1 MVKWRT
7 FINMTIMGMSWECE
21 EKSKIKGE
29 NMKKS
34 LFALSFSLIASL
46 SRAEDDGFYTS
57 VGYQI
62 GEAVQKVK
70 NTGALQNLADRYDNL
85 SNLLNQY
92 NYLNS
97 LVNLASTPS
106 AITGAIDNLSSS
118 AINLTSTTTTSPAY
132 QAVALALNAAVGM
145 WQVIAFGIS
154 CGPGPNLGPGHLEN
168 GGVRS
173 FDNTPNYSY
182 NTRSGTT
189 TTTCN
194 GASNVGPNGI
204 LSSSEYQVLNTA
216 YQTIQTA
223 LNQNQGGGMPA
234 LNGSKNM
241 VVNINQTFTRN
252 PTTEYTYPDGNGN
265 YYSGGSSIP
274 IQLKISS
281 VNDAE
286 NLLQQAAT
294 IINVLTTQNPHV
306 NGGGGAWGFG
316 SKTGNVMDIF
326 GPSFNAINEMIKN
339 AQTALAKTQQ
349 LNANEN
355 TQITQPNNFNP
366 YTSKDKGFAQEML
379 NRANAQAEILG
390 LAKQV
395 ADNFHSIQGPIQQDL
410 EECTAGSA
418 GVINDNTYGSGC
430 AFVKETLNSLEQH
443 TAYYGNQV
451 NQEKALAQTILNFK
465 EALNTLNKD
474 STAINNGI
482 SNLPNAK
489 SLQNMTH
496 ATQNPNSPEGLLT
509 YSLDTNKY
517 NQLQTITQEL
527 GKNPFRRIGV
537 IDYQNNNGAM
547 NGIGVQV
554 GYKQFFGKKRNW
566 GLRYYG
572 FFDYNHAYIKS
583 NFFNSASDV
592 WTYGVGMDALYNFI
606 NDKNTNFLGKNNKL
620 SVGLFGGFALAGTS
634 WLNSQQVNLTMMN
647 GVYNANVST
656 SNFQFL
662 FDLGL
667 RMNLARP
674 KKKNSDHAAQHGIEL
689 GFKIPTINTNY
700 YSFMGAKLE
709 YRRMYSLFLNYV
721 FAY

>member
-1 MVKWRT
+1 
-7 FINMTIMGMSWECE
+7 
-21 EKSKIKGE
+21 
-29 NMKKS
+29 MKKS

-46 SRAEDDGFYTS
+46 SRAEDDGFYMS

-85 SNLLNQY
+85 NNLLNQY

-118 AINLTSTTTTSPAY
+118 AINLTSATTTSPAY

-154 CGPGPNLGPGHLEN
+154 CGPGPNLGPEHLEN

-182 NTRSGTT
+182 NTGSGTT

-234 LNGSKNM
+234 LNSSKNM

-316 SKTGNVMDIF
+316 GKTGNVMDIF
-326 GPSFNAINEMIKN
+326 GDSFNAINEMIKN
-339 AQTALAKTQQ
+339 AQAVLAKTQQ

-366 YTSKDKGFAQEML
+366 YTSKNKQFAQEML
-379 NRANAQAEILG
+379 NRAEAQAEILN

-451 NQEKALAQTILNFK
+451 NQDRALAQTILNFK
-465 EALNTLNKD
+465 EALSTLNKD
-474 STAINNGI
+474 STAINSGI

-509 YSLDTNKY
+509 YSLNADKY
-517 NQLQTITQEL
+517 NQLQTTTQEL

-647 GVYNANVST
+647 GIYNAKVST

-689 GFKIPTINTNY
+689 GFKIPTINTSY

>member
-1 MVKWRT
+1 
-7 FINMTIMGMSWECE
+7 
-21 EKSKIKGE
+21 
-29 NMKKS
+29 MKKS

-46 SRAEDDGFYTS
+46 SRAEDDGFYMS

-118 AINLTSTTTTSPAY
+118 AINLTSATTTSPAY

-154 CGPGPNLGPGHLEN
+154 CGPGPNLGPEHLEN

-182 NTRSGTT
+182 NTGSGTT

-234 LNGSKNM
+234 LNSSKNM

-294 IINVLTTQNPHV
+294 IMQVLITQKPHV

-316 SKTGNVMDIF
+316 GKTGNVMDIF
-326 GPSFNAINEMIKN
+326 GDSFNAINEMIKN
-339 AQTALAKTQQ
+339 AQTALAKTKQ

-355 TQITQPNNFNP
+355 AQITQPNNFNP
-366 YTSKDKGFAQEML
+366 YTSKNKQFAQEML
-379 NRANAQAEILG
+379 NRANAQAEILN
-390 LAKQV
+390 LAQQV

-465 EALNTLNKD
+465 EALSTLNKD
-474 STAINNGI
+474 STAINSGI
-482 SNLPNAK
+482 SHLPNAK

-496 ATQNPNSPEGLLT
+496 STQNPNSPEGLLT

-527 GKNPFRRIGV
+527 GKNPFRHIGV

-572 FFDYNHAYIKS
+572 FFDYNHAFIKS
-583 NFFNSASDV
+583 SFFNSASDV

-634 WLNSQQVNLTMMN
+634 WLNSEFVNLNMMGN
-647 GVYNANVST
+647 IYSAKMNVA
-656 SNFQFL
+656 NFQFL
-662 FDLGL
+662 FNLGL

-674 KKKNSDHAAQHGIEL
+674 KKKDSDHAAQHGMEL
-689 GFKIPTINTNY
+689 GVKIPTINTDY
-700 YSFMGAKLE
+700 YSFMGAELK
-709 YRRMYSLFLNYV
+709 YRRLYSVYLNYV

>member
-1 MVKWRT
+1 
-7 FINMTIMGMSWECE
+7 
-21 EKSKIKGE
+21 
-29 NMKKS
+29 MKKTLLTLS
-34 LFALSFSLIASL
+34 LALTAPLL
-46 SRAEDDGFYTS
+46 NAEDDGFYMS

-106 AITGAIDNLSSS
+106 AITSAIDNLSSS
-118 AINLTSTTTTSPAY
+118 AINLTSATTTSPAY
-132 QAVALALNAAVGM
+132 QAVSLALNAAVGM
-145 WQVIAFGIS
+145 WQVIALFIG
-154 CGPGPNLGPGHLEN
+154 CGPGPTDNQSYQ
-168 GGVRS
+168 S
-173 FDNTPNYSY
+173 FGNTPALK
-182 NTRSGTT
+182 GT

-194 GASNVGPNGI
+194 QAYTTGPGGI
-204 LSSSEYQVLNTA
+204 LSIDKYQELNQA
-216 YQTIQTA
+216 YQIIQTA
-223 LNQNQGGGMPA
+223 LNQSQGGGMPA
-234 LNGSKNM
+234 LNDTTKTG
-241 VVNINQTFTRN
+241 VVNIQQTNYR
-252 PTTEYTYPDGNGN
+252 TTTQNNIIEHYYNEKKDGKDVEVPQ
-265 YYSGGSSIP
+265 YYSGGSSFSP
-274 IQLKISS
+274 TIQLTLH
-281 VNDAE
+281 NNAE
-286 NLLQQAAT
+286 YLLQQAA
-294 IINVLTTQNPHV
+294 IIMQVLITQNPYV
-306 NGGGGAWGFG
+306 QTSNGGKAWGL
-316 SKTGNVMDIF
+316 SSTPGNVMDIF

-339 AQTALAKTQQ
+339 AQAVLEKTKQ
-349 LNANEN
+349 LNASEN

-366 YTSKDKGFAQEML
+366 YTSKNKQFAQEML
-379 NRANAQAEILG
+379 NRANAQAEILN
-390 LAKQV
+390 LAQQV
-395 ADNFHSIQGPIQQDL
+395 ANNFHSIQGPIQGDL
-410 EECTAGSA
+410 EECKAGSA
-418 GVINDNTYGSGC
+418 GVITNNTWGSGC

-451 NQEKALAQTILNFK
+451 NQEKALAQTILDFK
-465 EALNTLNKD
+465 GALSTLNKD
-474 STAINNGI
+474 SKAINSTI

-496 ATQNPNSPEGLLT
+496 STQNPNSPEGLLT

-517 NQLQTITQEL
+517 NQLQTTTQEL
-527 GKNPFRRIGV
+527 GKNPFRRFGV
-537 IDYQNNNGAM
+537 IDTQSNNGAM
-547 NGIGVQV
+547 NGIGVQM

-647 GVYNANVST
+647 GIYNANVST

-667 RMNLARP
+667 RMNLARS
-674 KKKNSDHAAQHGIEL
+674 KKKASDHSAQHGIEL
-689 GFKIPTINTNY
+689 GFKIPTINTSY

>member
-1 MVKWRT
+1 
-7 FINMTIMGMSWECE
+7 
-21 EKSKIKGE
+21 
-29 NMKKS
+29 MKKS

-46 SRAEDDGFYTS
+46 SRAEDDGFYMS

-62 GEAVQKVK
+62 GEAVQQVK
-70 NTGALQNLADRYDNL
+70 NTGSLQNLADKYDNL

-106 AITGAIDNLSSS
+106 AITSAIGNLSSS
-118 AINLTSTTTTSPAY
+118 AINLTSATTTSPAY

-154 CGPGPNLGPGHLEN
+154 CGPGPNLGTEHLEN

-173 FDNTPNYSY
+173 FSNTPNYSY
-182 NTRSGTT
+182 GTNSGTT

-234 LNGSKNM
+234 LNGSKKM
-241 VVNINQTFTRN
+241 VVNINQNLTRN

-265 YYSGGSSIP
+265 YYSGGSAIP

-306 NGGGGAWGFG
+306 NGGGGAWGFSG
-316 SKTGNVMDIF
+316 KTGSVTDIF
-326 GPSFNAINEMIKN
+326 GDSFNAINEMIKN
-339 AQTALAKTQQ
+339 AQAVLEKTKQ

-355 TQITQPNNFNP
+355 TQITQPDNFNP
-366 YTSKDKGFAQEML
+366 YTSEDKGFAKEML
-379 NRANAQAEILG
+379 NRANAQAEILN
-390 LAKQV
+390 LAQQV
-395 ADNFHSIQGPIQQDL
+395 ANNFHSIQGPIQGDL
-410 EECTAGSA
+410 EECKAGSA

-451 NQEKALAQTILNFK
+451 NQEKALAQTILDFK
-465 EALNTLNKD
+465 GALNTLGNDQK
-474 STAINNGI
+474 AINSAI
-482 SNLPNAK
+482 SSLPNAK

-496 ATQNPNSPEGLLT
+496 STQNPNSPEGLLT

-517 NQLQTITQEL
+517 NQLQNIRQEL
-527 GKNPFRRIGV
+527 GKNPFRRFGV

-547 NGIGVQV
+547 NGIGVQM

-572 FFDYNHAYIKS
+572 FFDYNHAFIKS

-647 GVYNANVST
+647 GIYNANVST

-674 KKKNSDHAAQHGIEL
+674 KKKNSDHTAQHGVEL
-689 GFKIPTINTNY
+689 GVKIPTINTDY
-700 YSFMGAKLE
+700 YSFMGTELK
-709 YRRMYSLFLNYV
+709 YRRLYSVYLNYV

>member
-1 MVKWRT
+1 
-7 FINMTIMGMSWECE
+7 
-21 EKSKIKGE
+21 
-29 NMKKS
+29 MKKS
-34 LFALSFSLIASL
+34 LLLSLSLMLSL
-46 SRAEDDGFYTS
+46 SRAEDDGFYMS

-62 GEAVQKVK
+62 GEAVQQVK

-85 SNLLNQY
+85 NNLLNQY

-118 AINLTSTTTTSPAY
+118 AINLTSATTTSPAY

-154 CGPGPNLGPGHLEN
+154 CGPGPNLGPEHLEN

-182 NTRSGTT
+182 NTGSGTT

-234 LNGSKNM
+234 LNSSKNM

-265 YYSGGSSIP
+265 YYSGGTPLP

-294 IINVLTTQNPHV
+294 IMQVLTTQNPHV
-306 NGGGGAWGFG
+306 NGDGGAWGFSG
-316 SKTGNVMDIF
+316 KTGSVMDIF
-326 GPSFNAINEMIKN
+326 GDSFNAINEMIKN
-339 AQTALAKTQQ
+339 AQTALAKTKQ

-355 TQITQPNNFNP
+355 TQITQPDNFNP

-379 NRANAQAEILG
+379 NRAEAQAEILN
-390 LAKQV
+390 LAQQV
-395 ADNFHSIQGPIQQDL
+395 ANNFHSIQGPIQGDL
-410 EECTAGSA
+410 EECKAGSA
-418 GVINDNTYGSGC
+418 GVITNNTWGSGC

-451 NQEKALAQTILNFK
+451 NQDRALAQTILNFK

-509 YSLDTNKY
+509 YSLNADKY
-517 NQLQTITQEL
+517 NQLQTIAQEL

-583 NFFNSASDV
+583 SFFNSASDV

-634 WLNSQQVNLTMMN
+634 WLNSEFVNLNMVGSIYSAKMN
-647 GVYNANVST
+647 VA
-656 SNFQFL
+656 NFQFL
-662 FDLGL
+662 FNLGL

-674 KKKNSDHAAQHGIEL
+674 KKKDSDHADQHGIEL
-689 GFKIPTINTNY
+689 GVKIPTINTDY
-700 YSFMGAKLE
+700 YSFMGAELK
-709 YRRMYSLFLNYV
+709 YRRLYSVYLNYV

>member
-1 MVKWRT
+1 
-7 FINMTIMGMSWECE
+7 
-21 EKSKIKGE
+21 
-29 NMKKS
+29 MKKKMKKTLLTLS
-34 LFALSFSLIASL
+34 LALTASL
-46 SRAEDDGFYTS
+46 LNAEDDGFYMS

-62 GEAVQKVK
+62 GEAVQQVK

-118 AINLTSTTTTSPAY
+118 AINLTSATTTSPAY

-154 CGPGPNLGPGHLEN
+154 CGPGPNLGAEHLEN

-182 NTRSGTT
+182 NTGSGTT

-234 LNGSKNM
+234 LNSSKNM
-241 VVNINQTFTRN
+241 VVNINQTFTKN
-252 PTTEYTYPDGNGN
+252 PTAKYTYPDGNGN
-265 YYSGGSSIP
+265 YYSGGSSLPLSI
-274 IQLKISS
+274 KFTF
-281 VNDAE
+281 NNNAE
-286 NLLQQAAT
+286 YLLQQAAT
-294 IINVLTTQNPHV
+294 IMQVLTTQNPHV

-316 SKTGNVMDIF
+316 GKTGSVMDIF
-326 GPSFNAINEMIKN
+326 GDSFNAINEMIKN
-339 AQTALAKTQQ
+339 AQAVLEKTKQ

-355 TQITQPNNFNP
+355 TQITQPDNFNP
-366 YTSKDKGFAQEML
+366 YTSKDTQFAQEML
-379 NRANAQAEILG
+379 NRANAQAEILN
-390 LAKQV
+390 LAQQV
-395 ADNFHSIQGPIQQDL
+395 ADNFHSIQGPIQGDL
-410 EECTAGSA
+410 EECKAGSA
-418 GVINDNTYGSGC
+418 GVITNNTWGSGC

-451 NQEKALAQTILNFK
+451 NQDRALSQTILNFK
-465 EALNTLNKD
+465 EALSTLNKD

-482 SNLPNAK
+482 SKLPNAR

-509 YSLDTNKY
+509 YSLNADKY
-517 NQLQTITQEL
+517 NQFQTTTQEL
-527 GKNPFRRIGV
+527 GKNPFRHFGMISS
-537 IDYQNNNGAM
+537 QTNNGAM

-583 NFFNSASDV
+583 SFFNSASDV

-634 WLNSQQVNLTMMN
+634 WLNSEFVNLNMVGNIYSAKMN
-647 GVYNANVST
+647 VA
-656 SNFQFL
+656 NFQFL
-662 FDLGL
+662 FNLGL

-674 KKKNSDHAAQHGIEL
+674 KKKDSDHAAQHGMEL
-689 GFKIPTINTNY
+689 GVKIPTINTDY
-700 YSFMGAKLE
+700 YSFMGAELK
-709 YRRMYSLFLNYV
+709 YRRLYSVYLNYV

>member
-1 MVKWRT
+1 
-7 FINMTIMGMSWECE
+7 
-21 EKSKIKGE
+21 
-29 NMKKS
+29 MKKS
-34 LFALSFSLIASL
+34 LLLSLSLMASL
-46 SRAEDDGFYTS
+46 SRAEDDGFYMS

-85 SNLLNQY
+85 NNLLNQY

-106 AITGAIDNLSSS
+106 AITGAIGNLSSS
-118 AINLTSTTTTSPAY
+118 AINLTSATTTSPAY

-154 CGPGPNLGPGHLEN
+154 CGPGPNLGPEHLEN

-182 NTRSGTT
+182 NTGSGTT

-223 LNQNQGGGMPA
+223 LNQSQGGGMPA
-234 LNGSKNM
+234 LNSSKNM

-252 PTTEYTYPDGNGN
+252 PTTEYTYPNGNGN
-265 YYSGGSSIP
+265 YYSGGSPVS
-274 IQLKISS
+274 IQLKIRS

-294 IINVLTTQNPHV
+294 IMQVLTTQNPHV
-306 NGGGGAWGFG
+306 NGGGGAWGFSG
-316 SKTGNVMDIF
+316 KTGSVVDIF
-326 GPSFNAINEMIKN
+326 GDSFNAINEMIKN
-339 AQTALAKTQQ
+339 AQTALAKTKQ

-355 TQITQPNNFNP
+355 TQITQPDNFNP
-366 YTSKDKGFAQEML
+366 YTSEDKGFAQEML

-410 EECTAGSA
+410 EECKAGSA

-451 NQEKALAQTILNFK
+451 NQDRALSQTILNFK

-474 STAINNGI
+474 STAINSGI
-482 SNLPNAK
+482 SSLPNAK

-496 ATQNPNSPEGLLT
+496 STQNPNSPEGLLT
-509 YSLDTNKY
+509 YSLDSSKY
-517 NQLQTITQEL
+517 NQFQAIRQEL
-527 GKNPFRRIGV
+527 GKNPFRRFGV

-572 FFDYNHAYIKS
+572 FFDYNHAFIKS
-583 NFFNSASDV
+583 SFFNSASDV

-647 GVYNANVST
+647 GIYNANVST

-674 KKKNSDHAAQHGIEL
+674 KKKDSDHTAQHGIEL
-689 GFKIPTINTNY
+689 GFKIPTINTSY

>member
-1 MVKWRT
+1 
-7 FINMTIMGMSWECE
+7 
-21 EKSKIKGE
+21 
-29 NMKKS
+29 MKKS
-34 LFALSFSLIASL
+34 LLLSLSLIASL
-46 SRAEDDGFYTS
+46 SRAEDDGIYMS

-118 AINLTSTTTTSPAY
+118 AINLTSATTTSPAY

-154 CGPGPNLGPGHLEN
+154 CGPGPNLGPEHLEN

-182 NTRSGTT
+182 NTGSGTT

-234 LNGSKNM
+234 LNSSKNM

-252 PTTEYTYPDGNGN
+252 PTTEYTYPNGNGN
-265 YYSGGSSIP
+265 YYSGGLSTP

-306 NGGGGAWGFG
+306 NGGGGAWGFSG
-316 SKTGNVMDIF
+316 KTGNVMDIF
-326 GPSFNAINEMIKN
+326 GDSFNAINEMIKN
-339 AQTALAKTQQ
+339 AQTALAKTKQ

-355 TQITQPNNFNP
+355 TQITQPDNFNP
-366 YTSKDKGFAQEML
+366 YTSEDKGFAQEML
-379 NRANAQAEILG
+379 NRANAQAEILS
-390 LAKQV
+390 LAQQV
-395 ADNFHSIQGPIQQDL
+395 ANNFHSIQGPIQGDL
-410 EECTAGSA
+410 EECKAGSA

-474 STAINNGI
+474 STAINSGI

-517 NQLQTITQEL
+517 SQLQTITQEL

-634 WLNSQQVNLTMMN
+634 WLNSEFVNLTMMN
-647 GVYNANVST
+647 GIYNANVSA

-674 KKKNSDHAAQHGIEL
+674 KKKDSDHAAQHGIEL
-689 GFKIPTINTNY
+689 GFKIPTINTSY

>member
-1 MVKWRT
+1 
-7 FINMTIMGMSWECE
+7 
-21 EKSKIKGE
+21 
-29 NMKKS
+29 MKKS
-34 LFALSFSLIASL
+34 LLLSLSLMASL
-46 SRAEDDGFYTS
+46 SRAEDDGFYMS

-62 GEAVQKVK
+62 GEAVQQVK

-154 CGPGPNLGPGHLEN
+154 CGPGPNLGPEHLEN

-182 NTRSGTT
+182 DTNSGTT

-194 GASNVGPNGI
+194 GASIVGPNGI

-223 LNQNQGGGMPA
+223 LNQSQGGGMPA

-241 VVNINQTFTRN
+241 VVNINQTFTKN
-252 PTTEYTYPDGNGN
+252 PTTEYTYSDGNGN
-265 YYSGGSSIP
+265 YYSGGLSIP

-306 NGGGGAWGFG
+306 NGGGGAWGFSG
-316 SKTGNVMDIF
+316 KTGSVVDIF
-326 GPSFNAINEMIKN
+326 GDSFNAINEMIKN
-339 AQTALAKTQQ
+339 AQTALEKTKQ

-355 TQITQPNNFNP
+355 TQITQPDNFNP
-366 YTSKDKGFAQEML
+366 YTSEDKGFAQEML
-379 NRANAQAEILG
+379 NRANAQAEILN

-451 NQEKALAQTILNFK
+451 NQDRALSQTILNFK
-465 EALNTLNKD
+465 EALSTLNKD
-474 STAINNGI
+474 STAINSGI

-496 ATQNPNSPEGLLT
+496 STQNPNSPEGLLT
-509 YSLDTNKY
+509 YSLNADKY

-647 GVYNANVST
+647 GIYNAKVST

-674 KKKNSDHAAQHGIEL
+674 KKKDSDHAAQHGIEL

-700 YSFMGAKLE
+700 YSFMGAKLK
-709 YRRMYSLFLNYV
+709 YRRLYSVYLNYV

>member
-1 MVKWRT
+1 M
-7 FINMTIMGMSWECE
+7 
-21 EKSKIKGE
+21 KI
-29 NMKKS
+29 KKS
-34 LFALSFSLIASL
+34 LLLSLSLMLSL
-46 SRAEDDGFYTS
+46 SRAEDDGFYMS

-70 NTGALQNLADRYDNL
+70 NTGALQNLADKYDNL

-118 AINLTSTTTTSPAY
+118 AINLTSATTTSPAY

-154 CGPGPNLGPGHLEN
+154 CGPGPNLGPQHLEN

-182 NTRSGTT
+182 NTGSGTT

-234 LNGSKNM
+234 LNSSKNM

-306 NGGGGAWGFG
+306 NGGGGAWGFSG
-316 SKTGNVMDIF
+316 KTGNVMDIF

-355 TQITQPNNFNP
+355 AQITQPNNFNP
-366 YTSKDKGFAQEML
+366 YTSEDKGFAQEML
-379 NRANAQAEILG
+379 NRANAQAEILS
-390 LAKQV
+390 LAQQV

-482 SNLPNAK
+482 SHLPNAK
-489 SLQNMTH
+489 PLQNMTH

-509 YSLDTNKY
+509 YSLNADKY
-517 NQLQTITQEL
+517 NQLQTTAQEL
-527 GKNPFRRIGV
+527 GKNPFRRFGMISS
-537 IDYQNNNGAM
+537 QTNNGAM

-572 FFDYNHAYIKS
+572 FFDYNHAFIKS
-583 NFFNSASDV
+583 SFFNSASDV

-634 WLNSQQVNLTMMN
+634 WLNSEFVNLNMVGSIYSAKMN
-647 GVYNANVST
+647 VA
-656 SNFQFL
+656 NFQFL
-662 FDLGL
+662 FNLGL

-674 KKKNSDHAAQHGIEL
+674 KKKDSDHAAQHGMEL
-689 GFKIPTINTNY
+689 GVKIPTINTDY
-700 YSFMGAKLE
+700 YSFMGAELK
-709 YRRMYSLFLNYV
+709 YRRLYSVYLNYV

>member
-1 MVKWRT
+1 M
-7 FINMTIMGMSWECE
+7 
-21 EKSKIKGE
+21 KI
-29 NMKKS
+29 KKS
-34 LFALSFSLIASL
+34 LFALSLSLIASL

-62 GEAVQKVK
+62 GEAVQQVK

-106 AITGAIDNLSSS
+106 AITSAIDNLSSS
-118 AINLTSTTTTSPAY
+118 AINLTSATTTSPAY

-154 CGPGPNLGPGHLEN
+154 CGPGPNLGPEHLEN

-182 NTRSGTT
+182 DTSSGTT

-223 LNQNQGGGMPA
+223 LNQSQGGGMPA

-252 PTTEYTYPDGNGN
+252 PTTEYTYPNGNGN
-265 YYSGGSSIP
+265 YYSGGSSIS

-294 IINVLTTQNPHV
+294 IMQVLITQNPHV
-306 NGGGGAWGFG
+306 NGGGGAWGFD

-326 GPSFNAINEMIKN
+326 GDSFNAINEMIKN
-339 AQTALAKTQQ
+339 AQTALAKTKQ

-379 NRANAQAEILG
+379 NRANAQAEILN
-390 LAKQV
+390 LAQQV
-395 ADNFHSIQGPIQQDL
+395 ANNFHSIQGPIQQDL

-474 STAINNGI
+474 STAINSGI
-482 SNLPNAK
+482 SHLPNAK
-489 SLQNMTH
+489 PLQNMTH

-517 NQLQTITQEL
+517 NQLQNIRQEL

-647 GVYNANVST
+647 DLYNAKVSA

-674 KKKNSDHAAQHGIEL
+674 KKKDSDHAAQHGIEL

>member
-1 MVKWRT
+1 
-7 FINMTIMGMSWECE
+7 
-21 EKSKIKGE
+21 
-29 NMKKS
+29 MKKS
-34 LFALSFSLIASL
+34 LLLSLSLMASL
-46 SRAEDDGFYTS
+46 SRAEDDGFYMS

-62 GEAVQKVK
+62 GEAVQQVK
-70 NTGALQNLADRYDNL
+70 NTGAIQNLADKYDNL

-118 AINLTSTTTTSPAY
+118 AINLTSATTTSPAY

-154 CGPGPNLGPGHLEN
+154 CGPGPNLGSEHLEN

-182 NTRSGTT
+182 NTGSGTT

-223 LNQNQGGGMPA
+223 LNQHQGGGMPA
-234 LNGSKNM
+234 LNSSKNM

-252 PTTEYTYPDGNGN
+252 PTTEYTYPNGNGN

-306 NGGGGAWGFG
+306 NGGGGAWGFSG
-316 SKTGNVMDIF
+316 KTGNVMDIF
-326 GPSFNAINEMIKN
+326 GDSFNAINEMIKN
-339 AQTALAKTQQ
+339 AQTALAKTKQ

-355 TQITQPNNFNP
+355 TQITQPDNFNP
-366 YTSKDKGFAQEML
+366 YTSEDKGFAQEML

-390 LAKQV
+390 LAQQV

-509 YSLDTNKY
+509 YSLDSNKY
-517 NQLQTITQEL
+517 NQLQATTQEL
-527 GKNPFRRIGV
+527 GKNPFRRFGMISS
-537 IDYQNNNGAM
+537 QTNNGAM
-547 NGIGVQV
+547 NGIGVQA

-572 FFDYNHAYIKS
+572 FFDYNHAFIKS
-583 NFFNSASDV
+583 SFFNSASDV

-620 SVGLFGGFALAGTS
+620 SVGLFGGIALAGTS
-634 WLNSQQVNLTMMN
+634 WLNSEFVNLNMVGNIYSAKMN
-647 GVYNANVST
+647 VA
-656 SNFQFL
+656 NFQFL
-662 FDLGL
+662 FNLGL
-667 RMNLARP
+667 RMNLARH
-674 KKKNSDHAAQHGIEL
+674 KKKDSDHAAQHGMEL
-689 GFKIPTINTNY
+689 GVKIPTINTDY
-700 YSFMGAKLE
+700 YSFMGAELK
-709 YRRMYSLFLNYV
+709 YRRLYSVYLNYV

>member
-1 MVKWRT
+1 
-7 FINMTIMGMSWECE
+7 
-21 EKSKIKGE
+21 
-29 NMKKS
+29 MKKS
-34 LFALSFSLIASL
+34 LFALSLSLIASL
-46 SRAEDDGFYTS
+46 SRAEDDGFYMS

-62 GEAVQKVK
+62 GEAVQEVK

-106 AITGAIDNLSSS
+106 AITGAIGNLSSS
-118 AINLTSTTTTSPAY
+118 AINLTSATTTSPAY

-154 CGPGPNLGPGHLEN
+154 CGPGPNLGPEHLEN

-182 NTRSGTT
+182 GTNSGTT

-234 LNGSKNM
+234 LNSSKSM

-252 PTTEYTYPDGNGN
+252 PTTEYTYPNRNGN
-265 YYSGGSSIP
+265 YYSGGSPVS

-306 NGGGGAWGFG
+306 NGGGGAWGFSG
-316 SKTGNVMDIF
+316 QTGTVMDIF
-326 GPSFNAINEMIKN
+326 GSSFNAINEMIKN
-339 AQTALAKTQQ
+339 AQTALAKTKQ

-355 TQITQPNNFNP
+355 TQITQPDNFNP
-366 YTSKDKGFAQEML
+366 YASKNKEFAKQML
-379 NRANAQAEILG
+379 NRANAQAEILN
-390 LAKQV
+390 LAQQV
-395 ADNFHSIQGPIQQDL
+395 ANNFHSIQGPIQQDL

-465 EALNTLNKD
+465 EALSTLNKD
-474 STAINNGI
+474 STAINSGI

-496 ATQNPNSPEGLLT
+496 STQNPNSPEGLLT

-517 NQLQTITQEL
+517 NQLQNIRQEL
-527 GKNPFRRIGV
+527 GKNPFRRFGV

-647 GVYNANVST
+647 GIYNANVST

-674 KKKNSDHAAQHGIEL
+674 KKKDSDHAAQHGIEL
-689 GFKIPTINTNY
+689 GFKIPTINTSY

>member
-1 MVKWRT
+1 
-7 FINMTIMGMSWECE
+7 
-21 EKSKIKGE
+21 
-29 NMKKS
+29 MKKS

-46 SRAEDDGFYTS
+46 SRAEDDGFYMS

-97 LVNLASTPS
+97 LVNQASTPS
-106 AITGAIDNLSSS
+106 AITSAIGNLSSS
-118 AINLTSTTTTSPAY
+118 AINLTSATTTSPAY

-154 CGPGPNLGPGHLEN
+154 CGPGPNLGPEHLEN

-182 NTRSGTT
+182 NTGSGTT

-234 LNGSKNM
+234 LNSSKNM
-241 VVNINQTFTRN
+241 VVNINQTFTKN
-252 PTTEYTYPDGNGN
+252 PTTEYTYHNGNGN

-286 NLLQQAAT
+286 HLLQQAAT
-294 IINVLTTQNPHV
+294 IMQVLTTQNPHV
-306 NGGGGAWGFG
+306 NGGGGAWGFNG
-316 SKTGNVMDIF
+316 KTGTVMDIF
-326 GPSFNAINEMIKN
+326 GDSFNAINEMIKN
-339 AQTALAKTQQ
+339 AQTALEKTKQ

-355 TQITQPNNFNP
+355 AQITQPNNFNP
-366 YTSKDKGFAQEML
+366 YTSKNKQFAQEML
-379 NRANAQAEILG
+379 NRAEAQAEILG

-443 TAYYGNQV
+443 ATYYGNQV
-451 NQEKALAQTILNFK
+451 NQDKALAQTILNFK
-465 EALNTLNKD
+465 GALNTLNNDQK
-474 STAINNGI
+474 AINSGI
-482 SNLPNAK
+482 SSLPNAK

-496 ATQNPNSPEGLLT
+496 STQNPNSPEGLLT
-509 YSLDTNKY
+509 YSLDTDKY
-517 NQLQTITQEL
+517 NQLQATTQEL
-527 GKNPFRRIGV
+527 GKNPFRRFGV
-537 IDYQNNNGAM
+537 IDTQSNNGAM
-547 NGIGVQV
+547 NGIGVQM

-572 FFDYNHAYIKS
+572 FFDYNHAFIKS
-583 NFFNSASDV
+583 SFFNSASDV

-634 WLNSQQVNLTMMN
+634 WLNSEFVNLNMVGN
-647 GVYNANVST
+647 IYSAKVNVA
-656 SNFQFL
+656 NFQFL
-662 FDLGL
+662 FNLGL
-667 RMNLARP
+667 RMNLARA
-674 KKKNSDHAAQHGIEL
+674 KKKDSDHAAQHGVEL
-689 GFKIPTINTNY
+689 GVKIPTINTDY
-700 YSFMGAKLE
+700 YSFMGAELK
-709 YRRMYSLFLNYV
+709 YRRLYSVYLNYV

>member
-1 MVKWRT
+1 
-7 FINMTIMGMSWECE
+7 
-21 EKSKIKGE
+21 
-29 NMKKS
+29 MKKS

-62 GEAVQKVK
+62 GEAVQQVK
-70 NTGALQNLADRYDNL
+70 NTGALQNLADKYDNL

-106 AITGAIDNLSSS
+106 AITSAIGNLSSS
-118 AINLTSTTTTSPAY
+118 AINLTSATTTSPAY

-154 CGPGPNLGPGHLEN
+154 CGPGPNLGPEHLEN

-182 NTRSGTT
+182 NTGSGTT

-223 LNQNQGGGMPA
+223 LNQSQGGGMPA
-234 LNGSKNM
+234 LNSSKNM

-265 YYSGGSSIP
+265 YYSGGSAIP

-294 IINVLTTQNPHV
+294 IMQVLTTQNPHV
-306 NGGGGAWGFG
+306 NGGGGAWGFSG
-316 SKTGNVMDIF
+316 KTGTVMDIF
-326 GPSFNAINEMIKN
+326 GDSFNAISEMIKN
-339 AQTALAKTQQ
+339 AQTALEKTKQ

-355 TQITQPNNFNP
+355 NQITQPDNFNP

-379 NRANAQAEILG
+379 NRANAQAEILN
-390 LAKQV
+390 LAQQV
-395 ADNFHSIQGPIQQDL
+395 ANNFHSIQGPIQQDL

-474 STAINNGI
+474 STAINSGI
-482 SNLPNAK
+482 SSLPNAK

-496 ATQNPNSPEGLLT
+496 STQNPNSPEGLLT
-509 YSLDTNKY
+509 YSLDSSKY
-517 NQLQTITQEL
+517 NQLQNIRQEL
-527 GKNPFRRIGV
+527 GKNPFRHFGV
-537 IDYQNNNGAM
+537 ISSQTNNGAM
-547 NGIGVQV
+547 NGIGVQM

-572 FFDYNHAYIKS
+572 FFDYNHAFIKS
-583 NFFNSASDV
+583 SFFNSASDV
-592 WTYGVGMDALYNFI
+592 WTYGVGMDALYDFI

-634 WLNSQQVNLTMMN
+634 WLNSEFVNLNMVGN
-647 GVYNANVST
+647 IYSAKVNVA
-656 SNFQFL
+656 NFQFL
-662 FDLGL
+662 FNLGL

-674 KKKNSDHAAQHGIEL
+674 KKKDSDHAAQHGIEL
-689 GFKIPTINTNY
+689 GVKIPTINTDY
-700 YSFMGAKLE
+700 YSFMGTELK
-709 YRRMYSLFLNYV
+709 YRRLYSVYLNYV

>member
-1 MVKWRT
+1 M
-7 FINMTIMGMSWECE
+7 
-21 EKSKIKGE
+21 KIR
-29 NMKKS
+29 KS
-34 LFALSFSLIASL
+34 LLLSLSLMLSL

-85 SNLLNQY
+85 NNLLNQY

-106 AITGAIDNLSSS
+106 AITGAIGNLSSS
-118 AINLTSTTTTSPAY
+118 AINLTSATTTSPAY

-154 CGPGPNLGPGHLEN
+154 CGPGPNLGPEHLEN

-182 NTRSGTT
+182 NTGSGTT

-234 LNGSKNM
+234 LNSSKNM

-306 NGGGGAWGFG
+306 NGGGGAWGFSG
-316 SKTGNVMDIF
+316 KTGTVMDIF
-326 GPSFNAINEMIKN
+326 GDSFNAINEMIKN
-339 AQTALAKTQQ
+339 AQTALAKTKQ

-390 LAKQV
+390 LAQQV
-395 ADNFHSIQGPIQQDL
+395 ANNFHSIQGPIQQDL

-474 STAINNGI
+474 STAINSGI
-482 SNLPNAK
+482 SSLPNAK

-496 ATQNPNSPEGLLT
+496 STQNPNSPEGLLT

-527 GKNPFRRIGV
+527 GKNPFRRFGMISS
-537 IDYQNNNGAM
+537 QTNNGAM

-647 GVYNANVST
+647 GIYNANVST

-674 KKKNSDHAAQHGIEL
+674 KKKNSDHSAQHGIEL

>member
-1 MVKWRT
+1 
-7 FINMTIMGMSWECE
+7 
-21 EKSKIKGE
+21 
-29 NMKKS
+29 MKKS
-34 LFALSFSLIASL
+34 LLLSLSLIASL
-46 SRAEDDGFYTS
+46 SRAEDDGFYMS

-62 GEAVQKVK
+62 GEAVQQVK

-106 AITGAIDNLSSS
+106 AITGAINNLSSS
-118 AINLTSTTTTSPAY
+118 AINLTSATTTSPAY

-145 WQVIAFGIS
+145 WQVIALFIG
-154 CGPGPNLGPGHLEN
+154 CGPGPTNN
-168 GGVRS
+168 QSYQS
-173 FDNTPNYSY
+173 FGNTPALN
-182 NTRSGTT
+182 GT

-194 GASNVGPNGI
+194 QAYGTGPNGI
-204 LSSSEYQVLNTA
+204 LSIDEYQKLNQA
-216 YQTIQTA
+216 YQIIQTA
-223 LNQNQGGGMPA
+223 LNQHQGGGMPA
-234 LNGSKNM
+234 LNDTTKTG
-241 VVNINQTFTRN
+241 VVNIQQTN
-252 PTTEYTYPDGNGN
+252 YKTTTHNNIIEHYYTENGKEIPIS
-265 YYSGGSSIP
+265 YSGGSAFSP
-274 IQLKISS
+274 TIQLTYH
-281 VNDAE
+281 NNAE
-286 NLLQQAAT
+286 YLLQQAAT
-294 IINVLTTQNPHV
+294 IMQVLTTQKPHV
-306 NGGGGAWGFG
+306 QTSSGGKAWGL
-316 SKTGNVMDIF
+316 SSTPGNVVDIF

-339 AQTALAKTQQ
+339 AQTALEKTKQ
-349 LNANEN
+349 LNASEN
-355 TQITQPNNFNP
+355 TQITQPDNFNP
-366 YTSKDKGFAQEML
+366 YTSKNKQFAQEML
-379 NRANAQAEILG
+379 NRAEAQAEILS
-390 LAKQV
+390 LAQQV
-395 ADNFHSIQGPIQQDL
+395 ANNFHSIQGPIQGDL
-410 EECTAGSA
+410 EECKAGSA
-418 GVINDNTYGSGC
+418 GVITNNTWGSGC

-451 NQEKALAQTILNFK
+451 NQDKALSQTILNFK

-474 STAINNGI
+474 STAINSGI

-517 NQLQTITQEL
+517 NQLQAIRQEL
-527 GKNPFRRIGV
+527 GKNPFRRFGV

-572 FFDYNHAYIKS
+572 FFDYNHAFIKS
-583 NFFNSASDV
+583 SFFNSASDV

-647 GVYNANVST
+647 GIYNANVSA

-674 KKKNSDHAAQHGIEL
+674 KKKNSDYAAQHGIEL

>member
-1 MVKWRT
+1 M
-7 FINMTIMGMSWECE
+7 
-21 EKSKIKGE
+21 KI
-29 NMKKS
+29 KKS

-46 SRAEDDGFYTS
+46 SRAEDDGFYMS

-62 GEAVQKVK
+62 GEAVQQVK

-106 AITGAIDNLSSS
+106 AITGAINNLSSS
-118 AINLTSTTTTSPAY
+118 AINLTSATTTSPAY

-154 CGPGPNLGPGHLEN
+154 CGPGPNLGPEHLEN

-182 NTRSGTT
+182 GTNSGTT

-194 GASNVGPNGI
+194 RASNVGPNGI

-241 VVNINQTFTRN
+241 IVNINQTFTRN

-265 YYSGGSSIP
+265 YYSGGSPVS

-306 NGGGGAWGFG
+306 NGGGGAWGFSG
-316 SKTGNVMDIF
+316 KTGTVMDIF
-326 GPSFNAINEMIKN
+326 GESFNAINEMIKN
-339 AQTALAKTQQ
+339 AQTALEKTKQ

-355 TQITQPNNFNP
+355 TQITQPDNFNP
-366 YTSKDKGFAQEML
+366 YTSKNKEFAKQML
-379 NRANAQAEILG
+379 NRANAQAEILN
-390 LAKQV
+390 LAQQV
-395 ADNFHSIQGPIQQDL
+395 ANNFHSIQGPIQQDL

-474 STAINNGI
+474 STAINSGI
-482 SNLPNAK
+482 SHLPNAK

-496 ATQNPNSPEGLLT
+496 STQNPNSPEGLLT

-527 GKNPFRRIGV
+527 GKNPFRRFGMISS
-537 IDYQNNNGAM
+537 QTNNGAM

-572 FFDYNHAYIKS
+572 FFDYNHAFIKS

-647 GVYNANVST
+647 GIYNANVSA

-662 FDLGL
+662 FNLGL

-674 KKKNSDHAAQHGIEL
+674 KKKDSDHAAQHGMEL
-689 GFKIPTINTNY
+689 GVKIPTINTDY
-700 YSFMGAKLE
+700 YSFMGAELK
-709 YRRMYSLFLNYV
+709 YRRLYSVYLNYV

>member
-1 MVKWRT
+1 
-7 FINMTIMGMSWECE
+7 
-21 EKSKIKGE
+21 
-29 NMKKS
+29 MKKS
-34 LFALSFSLIASL
+34 LLLSLSLMLSL
-46 SRAEDDGFYTS
+46 SRAEDDGFYMS

-62 GEAVQKVK
+62 GEAVQQVK

-106 AITGAIDNLSSS
+106 AITGAIGNLSSS
-118 AINLTSTTTTSPAY
+118 AINLTSATTTSPAY

-154 CGPGPNLGPGHLEN
+154 CGPGPNLGSEHLEN

-182 NTRSGTT
+182 NTGSGTT

-234 LNGSKNM
+234 LNSSKNM

-252 PTTEYTYPDGNGN
+252 PTTEYTYPNGNGN

-286 NLLQQAAT
+286 KLLQQAAT

-306 NGGGGAWGFG
+306 NGGGGAWGFSG
-316 SKTGNVMDIF
+316 KTGNVMDIF

-349 LNANEN
+349 LNTNEN
-355 TQITQPNNFNP
+355 TQITQPDNFNP
-366 YTSKDKGFAQEML
+366 YTSEDKGFAKEML
-379 NRANAQAEILG
+379 NRAEAQAEILG
-390 LAKQV
+390 LAQQV
-395 ADNFHSIQGPIQQDL
+395 ANNFHSIQGPIQQDL

-489 SLQNMTH
+489 PLQNMTH
-496 ATQNPNSPEGLLT
+496 STQNPNSPEGLLT
-509 YSLDTNKY
+509 YSLNADKY
-517 NQLQTITQEL
+517 NQLQNIRQEL
-527 GKNPFRRIGV
+527 GKNPFRRFGMISS
-537 IDYQNNNGAM
+537 QTNNGAM

-572 FFDYNHAYIKS
+572 FFDYNHAYIKF

-647 GVYNANVST
+647 DLYNAKVST

-689 GFKIPTINTNY
+689 GFKIPTINTSY

>member
-1 MVKWRT
+1 
-7 FINMTIMGMSWECE
+7 
-21 EKSKIKGE
+21 
-29 NMKKS
+29 MKKS
-34 LFALSFSLIASL
+34 LLLSLSLMASL
-46 SRAEDDGFYTS
+46 SRAEDDGFYMS

-118 AINLTSTTTTSPAY
+118 AINLTSATTTSPAY

-154 CGPGPNLGPGHLEN
+154 CGPGPNLGPEHLEN

-182 NTRSGTT
+182 NTGSGTT

-265 YYSGGSSIP
+265 YYSGGSAIP

-306 NGGGGAWGFG
+306 NGGGGAWGF
-316 SKTGNVMDIF
+316 SDKTGNVMDIF
-326 GPSFNAINEMIKN
+326 GGSFNAINEMIKN
-339 AQTALAKTQQ
+339 AQAVLEKTKQ

-355 TQITQPNNFNP
+355 NQITQPDNFNP

-379 NRANAQAEILG
+379 NRANAQAEILN
-390 LAKQV
+390 LAQQV

-474 STAINNGI
+474 STAINSGI
-482 SNLPNAK
+482 SHLPNAK

-496 ATQNPNSPEGLLT
+496 STQNPNSPEGLLT

-517 NQLQTITQEL
+517 NQLQTTTQEL
-527 GKNPFRRIGV
+527 GKNPFRRFGMISS
-537 IDYQNNNGAM
+537 QTNNGAM

-572 FFDYNHAYIKS
+572 FFDYNHAFIKS
-583 NFFNSASDV
+583 SFFNSASDV

-634 WLNSQQVNLTMMN
+634 WLNSEFVNLNMVGNIYSAKMN
-647 GVYNANVST
+647 VA
-656 SNFQFL
+656 NFQFL
-662 FDLGL
+662 FNLGL
-667 RMNLARP
+667 RMNLARS
-674 KKKNSDHAAQHGIEL
+674 KKKDSDHAAQHGMEL
-689 GFKIPTINTNY
+689 GVKIPTINTDY
-700 YSFMGAKLE
+700 YSFMGTELK
-709 YRRMYSLFLNYV
+709 YRRLYSVYLNYM

>member
-1 MVKWRT
+1 
-7 FINMTIMGMSWECE
+7 
-21 EKSKIKGE
+21 
-29 NMKKS
+29 MKKS
-34 LFALSFSLIASL
+34 LLLSLSLMLSL
-46 SRAEDDGFYTS
+46 SRAEDDGFYMS

-62 GEAVQKVK
+62 GEAVQQVK
-70 NTGALQNLADRYDNL
+70 NTGALQNLADKYDNL

-106 AITGAIDNLSSS
+106 AITSAIDNLSSS
-118 AINLTSTTTTSPAY
+118 AINLTSATTTSPAY

-154 CGPGPNLGPGHLEN
+154 CGPGPNLGLEHLEN

-182 NTRSGTT
+182 NTGSGTT

-194 GASNVGPNGI
+194 GASNVGQNGI
-204 LSSSEYQVLNTA
+204 LSSSEYQALNTA

-234 LNGSKNM
+234 LNSSKNM
-241 VVNINQTFTRN
+241 VVNINQTFTKN
-252 PTTEYTYPDGNGN
+252 PTTEYTYPHGNGN

-274 IQLKISS
+274 IRLKINS

-306 NGGGGAWGFG
+306 NGGGGAWGFSG
-316 SKTGNVMDIF
+316 QTGTVMDIF
-326 GPSFNAINEMIKN
+326 GDSFNAINEMIKN
-339 AQTALAKTQQ
+339 AQTALAKTKQ

-366 YTSKDKGFAQEML
+366 YTSEDKEFAKEML
-379 NRANAQAEILG
+379 NRANAQAEILN
-390 LAKQV
+390 LAQQV

-474 STAINNGI
+474 STAINSGI
-482 SNLPNAK
+482 SHLPNAK

-496 ATQNPNSPEGLLT
+496 STQNPNSPEGLLT

-634 WLNSQQVNLTMMN
+634 WLNSEFVNLNMVGNIYSAKMN
-647 GVYNANVST
+647 VA
-656 SNFQFL
+656 NFQFL
-662 FDLGL
+662 FNLGL

-674 KKKNSDHAAQHGIEL
+674 KKKDSDHAAQHGMEL
-689 GFKIPTINTNY
+689 GVKIPTINTDY
-700 YSFMGAKLE
+700 YSFMGAELK
-709 YRRMYSLFLNYV
+709 YRRLYSVYLNYV

>member
-1 MVKWRT
+1 
-7 FINMTIMGMSWECE
+7 
-21 EKSKIKGE
+21 
-29 NMKKS
+29 MKKS
-34 LFALSFSLIASL
+34 LLLSLSLMASL
-46 SRAEDDGFYTS
+46 SRAEDDGFYMS

-85 SNLLNQY
+85 NNLLNQY

-106 AITGAIDNLSSS
+106 AITGAINNLSSS
-118 AINLTSTTTTSPAY
+118 AINLTSATTTSPAY

-154 CGPGPNLGPGHLEN
+154 CGPGPNLGPEHLEN

-182 NTRSGTT
+182 NTGSGTT

-234 LNGSKNM
+234 LNSSKNM

-316 SKTGNVMDIF
+316 GKTGTVMDIF

-339 AQTALAKTQQ
+339 AQTALAKTKQ

-355 TQITQPNNFNP
+355 AQITQPNNFNP
-366 YTSKDKGFAQEML
+366 YTSEDKGFAKEML
-379 NRANAQAEILG
+379 NRANAQAEILN

-474 STAINNGI
+474 STAINSGI
-482 SNLPNAK
+482 SHLPNAK

-537 IDYQNNNGAM
+537 IGYQNNNGAM

-647 GVYNANVST
+647 GIYNANVSA

-674 KKKNSDHAAQHGIEL
+674 KKKDSDHAAQHGIEL

>member
-1 MVKWRT
+1 M
-7 FINMTIMGMSWECE
+7 
-21 EKSKIKGE
+21 KI
-29 NMKKS
+29 KKS
-34 LFALSFSLIASL
+34 LLLSLSLMASL
-46 SRAEDDGFYTS
+46 SRAEDDGFYMS

-62 GEAVQKVK
+62 GEAVQQVK
-70 NTGALQNLADRYDNL
+70 NTGALQNLADKYDNL

-97 LVNLASTPS
+97 LVNQASTPS
-106 AITGAIDNLSSS
+106 AITSAIGNLSSS
-118 AINLTSTTTTSPAY
+118 AINLTSATTTSPAY

-154 CGPGPNLGPGHLEN
+154 CGPGPNLGLEHLEN

-173 FDNTPNYSY
+173 FSNTPNYSY
-182 NTRSGTT
+182 GTNSGTT

-234 LNGSKNM
+234 LNSSKNM

-252 PTTEYTYPDGNGN
+252 PTTEYTYPNGNGN
-265 YYSGGSSIP
+265 YYLGGSAIS

-281 VNDAE
+281 VNDAQ

-294 IINVLTTQNPHV
+294 IMQVLTTQNPHV
-306 NGGGGAWGFG
+306 NGGGGAWGFSG
-316 SKTGNVMDIF
+316 KTGTVMDIF
-326 GPSFNAINEMIKN
+326 GDSFNAINEMIKN
-339 AQTALAKTQQ
+339 AQTALEKTKQ

-355 TQITQPNNFNP
+355 AQITQPNNFNP
-366 YTSKDKGFAQEML
+366 YTSEDKGFAKEML
-379 NRANAQAEILG
+379 NRANAQAEILN
-390 LAKQV
+390 LAQQV
-395 ADNFHSIQGPIQQDL
+395 ANNFHSIQGPIQQDL

-451 NQEKALAQTILNFK
+451 NQEKALAQTILDFK
-465 EALNTLNKD
+465 GALNTLNND
-474 STAINNGI
+474 SKAINSAI
-482 SNLPNAK
+482 SSLPNAK

-496 ATQNPNSPEGLLT
+496 STQNPNSPEGLLT

-517 NQLQTITQEL
+517 NQLQATTQEL
-527 GKNPFRRIGV
+527 GKNPFRRFGV
-537 IDYQNNNGAM
+537 IDTQSNNGAM
-547 NGIGVQV
+547 NGIGVQM

-572 FFDYNHAYIKS
+572 FFDYNHAFIKS
-583 NFFNSASDV
+583 SFFNSASDV

-620 SVGLFGGFALAGTS
+620 SVGLFGGLALAGTS
-634 WLNSQQVNLTMMN
+634 WLNSEYVNLNVVGNIYSAKMN
-647 GVYNANVST
+647 VA
-656 SNFQFL
+656 NFQFL
-662 FDLGL
+662 FNLGL

-674 KKKNSDHAAQHGIEL
+674 KKKDSDHTAQHGVEL
-689 GFKIPTINTNY
+689 GVKIPTINTDY
-700 YSFMGAKLE
+700 YSFMGTELK
-709 YRRMYSLFLNYV
+709 YRRLYSVYLNYV

>member
-1 MVKWRT
+1 
-7 FINMTIMGMSWECE
+7 
-21 EKSKIKGE
+21 
-29 NMKKS
+29 MKKS
-34 LFALSFSLIASL
+34 LLLSLSLMASL
-46 SRAEDDGFYTS
+46 SRAEDDGFYMS

-62 GEAVQKVK
+62 GEAVQQVK

-92 NYLNS
+92 NYLKS

-118 AINLTSTTTTSPAY
+118 AINLTSATTTSPAY

-154 CGPGPNLGPGHLEN
+154 CGPGPNLGPKHLEN

-182 NTRSGTT
+182 NTGSGTT

-252 PTTEYTYPDGNGN
+252 PTTEYTYPNGNGN

-274 IQLKISS
+274 IHLKISR

-306 NGGGGAWGFG
+306 NGGGGAWGFSG
-316 SKTGNVMDIF
+316 QTGTVMDIF
-326 GPSFNAINEMIKN
+326 GDSFNAINEMIKN
-339 AQTALAKTQQ
+339 AQTALEKTKQ

-355 TQITQPNNFNP
+355 TQITQPDNFNP
-366 YTSKDKGFAQEML
+366 YTSKNKQFAQEML
-379 NRANAQAEILG
+379 HRAEAQAEILN
-390 LAKQV
+390 LAQQV
-395 ADNFHSIQGPIQQDL
+395 ANNFHSIQGPIQQDL

-482 SNLPNAK
+482 SHLPNAK
-489 SLQNMTH
+489 PLQNMTH

-517 NQLQTITQEL
+517 NQLQNIRQEL
-527 GKNPFRRIGV
+527 GKNPFRRFGV

-547 NGIGVQV
+547 NGIGVQM

-572 FFDYNHAYIKS
+572 FFDYNHAFIKS

-634 WLNSQQVNLTMMN
+634 WLNSEFVNLNMVGNIYSAKMN
-647 GVYNANVST
+647 VA
-656 SNFQFL
+656 NFQFL
-662 FDLGL
+662 FNLGL

-674 KKKNSDHAAQHGIEL
+674 KKKDSDHAAQHGIEL

>member
-1 MVKWRT
+1 M
-7 FINMTIMGMSWECE
+7 
-21 EKSKIKGE
+21 KI
-29 NMKKS
+29 KKS
-34 LFALSFSLIASL
+34 LLLSLSLMASL
-46 SRAEDDGFYTS
+46 SRAEDDGFYMS

-85 SNLLNQY
+85 NNLLNQY

-118 AINLTSTTTTSPAY
+118 AINLTSATTTSPAY

-154 CGPGPNLGPGHLEN
+154 CGPGPNLGPEHLEN

-182 NTRSGTT
+182 NTGSGTT

-234 LNGSKNM
+234 LNSSKNM

-306 NGGGGAWGFG
+306 NGGGGAWGFSG
-316 SKTGNVMDIF
+316 QTGTVMDIF
-326 GPSFNAINEMIKN
+326 GDSFNAINEMIKN
-339 AQTALAKTQQ
+339 AQTALEKTKQ

-355 TQITQPNNFNP
+355 TQITQPDNFNP

-379 NRANAQAEILG
+379 NRANAQAEILN
-390 LAKQV
+390 LAQQV

-482 SNLPNAK
+482 SSLPNAK

-496 ATQNPNSPEGLLT
+496 AIQNPNSPEGLLT

-517 NQLQTITQEL
+517 NQLQTINQEL
-527 GKNPFRRIGV
+527 GRNPFRKVGIV
-537 IDYQNNNGAM
+537 SSQTNNGAM
-547 NGIGVQV
+547 NGIGIQV
-554 GYKQFFGKKRNW
+554 GYKQFFGQKRRW
-566 GLRYYG
+566 GARYYG
-572 FFDYNHAYIKS
+572 FFDYNHAFIKS
-583 NFFNSASDV
+583 SFFNSASDV
-592 WTYGVGMDALYNFI
+592 WTYGFGADALYNFI
-606 NDKNTNFLGKNNKL
+606 NDRATNFLGKNNKL
-620 SVGLFGGFALAGTS
+620 SVGLFGGIALAGTS
-634 WLNSQQVNLTMMN
+634 WLNSEYVNLNMVGNIYSAKMN
-647 GVYNANVST
+647 VA
-656 SNFQFL
+656 NFQFL
-662 FDLGL
+662 FNMGV

-674 KKKNSDHAAQHGIEL
+674 KKK
-689 GFKIPTINTNY
+689 
-700 YSFMGAKLE
+700 
-709 YRRMYSLFLNYV
+709 
-721 FAY
+721 

>member
-1 MVKWRT
+1 
-7 FINMTIMGMSWECE
+7 
-21 EKSKIKGE
+21 
-29 NMKKS
+29 MKKS
-34 LFALSFSLIASL
+34 LLLSLSLIASL
-46 SRAEDDGFYTS
+46 SRAEDDGFYMS

-106 AITGAIDNLSSS
+106 AITSAIGNLSSS
-118 AINLTSTTTTSPAY
+118 AINLTSATTTSPAY

-154 CGPGPNLGPGHLEN
+154 CGPGPNLGPEHLEN

-182 NTRSGTT
+182 GTNSGTT

-234 LNGSKNM
+234 LNSSKNM

-252 PTTEYTYPDGNGN
+252 PTTEYTYPNGNGN

-306 NGGGGAWGFG
+306 NGGGGAWGFSG
-316 SKTGNVMDIF
+316 QTGNVMDIF
-326 GPSFNAINEMIKN
+326 GDSFNAINEMIKN
-339 AQTALAKTQQ
+339 AQTALAKTKQ

-366 YTSKDKGFAQEML
+366 YTSKDKEFAKEML
-379 NRANAQAEILG
+379 NRANAQAEILN
-390 LAKQV
+390 LAQQV

-465 EALNTLNKD
+465 EALSTLNKD
-474 STAINNGI
+474 STAINSGI

-496 ATQNPNSPEGLLT
+496 STQNPNSPEGLLT

-517 NQLQTITQEL
+517 NQLQAIRQEL
-527 GKNPFRRIGV
+527 GKNPFRRFGV

-647 GVYNANVST
+647 GIYNANVSA

-674 KKKNSDHAAQHGIEL
+674 KKKDSDHTAQHGIEL

>member
-1 MVKWRT
+1 
-7 FINMTIMGMSWECE
+7 
-21 EKSKIKGE
+21 
-29 NMKKS
+29 MKKS
-34 LFALSFSLIASL
+34 LLLSLSLMASL
-46 SRAEDDGFYTS
+46 SRAEDDGFYMS

-62 GEAVQKVK
+62 GEAVQQVK

-85 SNLLNQY
+85 SNLLTKY

-106 AITGAIDNLSSS
+106 AITGAIGNLSSS
-118 AINLTSTTTTSPAY
+118 ATNLTSATTTSPAY
-132 QAVALALNAAVGM
+132 QAVSLALNAAVGM

-154 CGPGPNLGPGHLEN
+154 CGPGPNLGPEHLEN

-234 LNGSKNM
+234 LNSSKNM
-241 VVNINQTFTRN
+241 VVNINQTFTKN
-252 PTTEYTYPDGNGN
+252 PTTEYTYPNGNGN

-316 SKTGNVMDIF
+316 RKTGTVMDIF
-326 GPSFNAINEMIKN
+326 GDSFNAINEMIKN
-339 AQTALAKTQQ
+339 AQTALEKTQQ

-355 TQITQPNNFNP
+355 AQITQPNNFNP
-366 YTSKDKGFAQEML
+366 YTSKDKNFAKEML
-379 NRANAQAEILG
+379 NRAEAQAEILG
-390 LAKQV
+390 LAQQV
-395 ADNFHSIQGPIQQDL
+395 ANNFHSIQGPIQQDL

-451 NQEKALAQTILNFK
+451 NQDRALAQTILNFK

-482 SNLPNAK
+482 SHLPNAK

-496 ATQNPNSPEGLLT
+496 STQNPNSPEGLLT

-537 IDYQNNNGAM
+537 IEYQNNNGAM

-572 FFDYNHAYIKS
+572 FFDYNHAFIKS

-647 GVYNANVST
+647 GIYNANVST

>member
-1 MVKWRT
+1 
-7 FINMTIMGMSWECE
+7 
-21 EKSKIKGE
+21 
-29 NMKKS
+29 MKKS
-34 LFALSFSLIASL
+34 LLLSLSLMASL
-46 SRAEDDGFYTS
+46 SRAEDDGFYMS
-57 VGYQI
+57 AGYQI
-62 GEAVQKVK
+62 GEATQMVK

-106 AITGAIDNLSSS
+106 AITNAIDNLSSS
-118 AINLTSTTTTSPAY
+118 AINLTSATTTSPAY

-154 CGPGPNLGPGHLEN
+154 CGPGPNLGAEHLEN

-173 FDNTPNYSY
+173 FSNTPNYSY
-182 NTRSGTT
+182 NTGSGTT

-234 LNGSKNM
+234 LNGSKKM

-265 YYSGGSSIP
+265 YYSGGSAIP

-281 VNDAE
+281 VNDAQ

-306 NGGGGAWGFG
+306 NGGGGAWGFHG
-316 SKTGNVMDIF
+316 KTGSVVDIF
-326 GPSFNAINEMIKN
+326 GESFNAINEMIKN
-339 AQTALAKTQQ
+339 AQAVLEKTQQ

-366 YTSKDKGFAQEML
+366 YTSEDKGFAKEML
-379 NRANAQAEILG
+379 NRANAQAEILS
-390 LAKQV
+390 LAQQV
-395 ADNFHSIQGPIQQDL
+395 ANNFHSIQGPIQQDL

-443 TAYYGNQV
+443 NAYYGNQV
-451 NQEKALAQTILNFK
+451 NQEKALAQTILDFK
-465 EALNTLNKD
+465 GALNTLNND
-474 STAINNGI
+474 SKAINSAI
-482 SNLPNAK
+482 SSLPNAK

-496 ATQNPNSPEGLLT
+496 STQNPNSPEGLLT
-509 YSLDTNKY
+509 YSLDTDKY
-517 NQLQTITQEL
+517 NQLQATTQEL
-527 GKNPFRRIGV
+527 GKNPFRRFGMISS
-537 IDYQNNNGAM
+537 QTNNGAM
-547 NGIGVQV
+547 NGIGMQV

-572 FFDYNHAYIKS
+572 FFDYNHAFIKS
-583 NFFNSASDV
+583 SFFNSASDV

-620 SVGLFGGFALAGTS
+620 SVGLFGGIALAGTS
-634 WLNSQQVNLTMMN
+634 WLNSEFVNLNMVGNIYSAKMN
-647 GVYNANVST
+647 VA
-656 SNFQFL
+656 NFQFL
-662 FDLGL
+662 FNLGL
-667 RMNLARP
+667 RMNLARA
-674 KKKNSDHAAQHGIEL
+674 KKKDSDHAAQHGMEL
-689 GFKIPTINTNY
+689 GVKIPTINTDY
-700 YSFMGAKLE
+700 YSFMGAELK
-709 YRRMYSLFLNYV
+709 YRRLYSVYLNYV

>member
-1 MVKWRT
+1 M
-7 FINMTIMGMSWECE
+7 
-21 EKSKIKGE
+21 KI
-29 NMKKS
+29 KKS
-34 LFALSFSLIASL
+34 LLLSLSLMVSL
-46 SRAEDDGFYTS
+46 SRAEDDGFYMS

-85 SNLLNQY
+85 NNLLNQY

-97 LVNLASTPS
+97 LVNQASTPS
-106 AITGAIDNLSSS
+106 AITSAIGNLSSS
-118 AINLTSTTTTSPAY
+118 AINLTSATTTSPAY
-132 QAVALALNAAVGM
+132 QAVSLALNAAVGM
-145 WQVIAFGIS
+145 WQVIALFIG
-154 CGPGPNLGPGHLEN
+154 CGPGPTDNQSYQ
-168 GGVRS
+168 S
-173 FDNTPNYSY
+173 FGNTPAFH
-182 NTRSGTT
+182 GT

-194 GASNVGPNGI
+194 QAYTTGPGGI
-204 LSSSEYQVLNTA
+204 LSIDKYQELNQA
-216 YQTIQTA
+216 YQIIQTA
-223 LNQNQGGGMPA
+223 LNQSQGGGMPA
-234 LNGSKNM
+234 LNDTTKTG
-241 VVNINQTFTRN
+241 VANIQQTN
-252 PTTEYTYPDGNGN
+252 YKTTTQNNIIEHYYNEKKDGKDVEVPQ
-265 YYSGGSSIP
+265 YYSGGSSFSP
-274 IQLKISS
+274 TIQLSFK
-281 VNDAE
+281 NDAE
-286 NLLQQAAT
+286 YLLQQAAT
-294 IINVLTTQNPHV
+294 IMQVLTTQNPYV
-306 NGGGGAWGFG
+306 QTSNGGKAWGL
-316 SKTGNVMDIF
+316 SSTPGNVMDIF
-326 GPSFNAINEMIKN
+326 GESFNAINEMIKN
-339 AQTALAKTQQ
+339 AQAVLEKTKQ

-355 TQITQPNNFNP
+355 TQITQPENFNP
-366 YTSKDKGFAQEML
+366 YTSKDKEFAKEML
-379 NRANAQAEILG
+379 NRANAQAEILS
-390 LAKQV
+390 LAQQV
-395 ADNFHSIQGPIQQDL
+395 ANNFHSIQGPIQGDL
-410 EECTAGSA
+410 EECKAGSA
-418 GVINDNTYGSGC
+418 GVITSKTWGSGC

-451 NQEKALAQTILNFK
+451 NQDKALSQTILNFK

-474 STAINNGI
+474 SKAINSGI

-496 ATQNPNSPEGLLT
+496 STQNPNSPQDLLT

-517 NQLQTITQEL
+517 NQFQTITQEL

-572 FFDYNHAYIKS
+572 FFDYNHAFIKS

-620 SVGLFGGFALAGTS
+620 SVGLFGGFVLAGTS
-634 WLNSQQVNLTMMN
+634 WLNSQQVNLTMN
-647 GVYNANVST
+647 GIYNAKVST

-689 GFKIPTINTNY
+689 GFKIPTINTSY

>member
-1 MVKWRT
+1 
-7 FINMTIMGMSWECE
+7 
-21 EKSKIKGE
+21 
-29 NMKKS
+29 MKKS
-34 LFALSFSLIASL
+34 LLLSLSLIASL
-46 SRAEDDGFYTS
+46 SRAEDDGFYMS

-62 GEAVQKVK
+62 GEAVQMVK

-85 SNLLNQY
+85 NNLLNQY

-118 AINLTSTTTTSPAY
+118 AINLTSATTTSPAY

-154 CGPGPNLGPGHLEN
+154 CGPGPNLGPEHLEN

-182 NTRSGTT
+182 GTNSGTT

-216 YQTIQTA
+216 YQIIQTA

-234 LNGSKNM
+234 LNSSKNM

-252 PTTEYTYPDGNGN
+252 PTTEYTYPNGNGN
-265 YYSGGSSIP
+265 YYSGGSAIP
-274 IQLKISS
+274 IQLRISS

-306 NGGGGAWGFG
+306 NGGGGAWGFRG
-316 SKTGNVMDIF
+316 KTGTVMDIF
-326 GPSFNAINEMIKN
+326 GDSFNAINEMIKN

-355 TQITQPNNFNP
+355 AQITQPNNFNP
-366 YTSKDKGFAQEML
+366 YTSEDKGFAQEML
-379 NRANAQAEILG
+379 NRANAQAEILN
-390 LAKQV
+390 LAQQV

-474 STAINNGI
+474 STAINSGI

-496 ATQNPNSPEGLLT
+496 STQNPNSPEGLLT

-572 FFDYNHAYIKS
+572 FFDYNHAFIKS
-583 NFFNSASDV
+583 SFFNSASDV

-647 GVYNANVST
+647 GIYNANVST

-689 GFKIPTINTNY
+689 GFKIPTINTSY

>member
-1 MVKWRT
+1 
-7 FINMTIMGMSWECE
+7 
-21 EKSKIKGE
+21 
-29 NMKKS
+29 MKKTLLTLS
-34 LFALSFSLIASL
+34 LALTAPLL
-46 SRAEDDGFYTS
+46 NAEDDGFYMS

-62 GEAVQKVK
+62 GEAVQQVK
-70 NTGALQNLADRYDNL
+70 NTGALQNLADKYDNL

-106 AITGAIDNLSSS
+106 AITSAIDNLSSS
-118 AINLTSTTTTSPAY
+118 AINLTSATTTSPAY

-154 CGPGPNLGPGHLEN
+154 CGPGPNLGPEHLEN

-182 NTRSGTT
+182 NTGSGTT

-204 LSSSEYQVLNTA
+204 LSSSEYQTLNTA
-216 YQTIQTA
+216 YQIIQTA

-234 LNGSKNM
+234 LNSSKNM

-252 PTTEYTYPDGNGN
+252 PTTENTYPDGNGN
-265 YYSGGSSIP
+265 YYSGGSAIP
-274 IQLKISS
+274 IQLKFNS

-294 IINVLTTQNPHV
+294 IMQVLTTQNPHV
-306 NGGGGAWGFG
+306 NGGGGAWGFSG
-316 SKTGNVMDIF
+316 KTGSVVDIF
-326 GPSFNAINEMIKN
+326 GDSFNAINEMIKN
-339 AQTALAKTQQ
+339 AQAVLEKTKQ

-355 TQITQPNNFNP
+355 TQITQPENFNP

-379 NRANAQAEILG
+379 NRANAQAEILN

-395 ADNFHSIQGPIQQDL
+395 ANNFHSIQGPIQQDL
-410 EECTAGSA
+410 EECLAGSA

-451 NQEKALAQTILNFK
+451 NQDKALSQTILDFK
-465 EALNTLNKD
+465 GALNTLNKD
-474 STAINNGI
+474 SKAINSGI
-482 SNLPNAK
+482 SHLPNAK

-496 ATQNPNSPEGLLT
+496 STQNPNSPEGLLT

-634 WLNSQQVNLTMMN
+634 WLNSEFVNLNMVGSIYSAKMN
-647 GVYNANVST
+647 VA
-656 SNFQFL
+656 NFQFL
-662 FDLGL
+662 FNLGL
-667 RMNLARP
+667 RMNLARH
-674 KKKNSDHAAQHGIEL
+674 KKKDSDHAAQHGIEL
-689 GFKIPTINTNY
+689 GVKIPTINTDY
-700 YSFMGAKLE
+700 YSFMGAELK
-709 YRRMYSLFLNYV
+709 YRRLYSVYLNYV
-721 FAY
+721 FA